1 MNYFAIYKCTAL
13 LLENKHKKNIYIYL
27 KLKKTLK
34 MDLMTA
40 QTLYYTMYGKCK
52 TIHGTPTV
60 DEIMDTSLPILD
72 KKKEHSFFH
81 KLLWSG

>member
-1 MNYFAIYKCTAL
+1 
-13 LLENKHKKNIYIYL
+13 
-27 KLKKTLK
+27 

-72 KKKEHSFFH
+72 KKKEPSFFH